1 MQKLKDIENTGR
13 TMNKRRIYYLILLL
27 VCIAVFPACDAFQEI
42 VHETVPPPDQNS
54 ASGVVKL
61 FKQAADSSDVDR
73 AVGFMCTAKG
83 TQISA
88 LERYNMNDE
97 MVRYLNRIQGRYMRI
112 WSAKGARVAGDSIVT
127 VNAEFGW
134 LFSWDFVTHQIGDKW
149 YISEIQEETH

>member
-1 MQKLKDIENTGR
+1 MQRLKKIEK
-13 TMNKRRIYYLILLL
+13 TMNKRHIYYLILLL

-42 VHETVPPPDQNS
+42 VHETVPPPDQYS

-61 FKQAADSSDVDR
+61 FKQAADSTDVDR
-73 AVGFMCTAKG
+73 AVGFMCSAKG
-83 TQISA
+83 TPISA
-88 LERYNMNDE
+88 FERYNMDDE
-97 MVRYLNRIQGRYMRI
+97 MVRYLDRIHGRYMRI
-112 WSAKGARVAGDSIVT
+112 WSAKGSRVAGDSIVT